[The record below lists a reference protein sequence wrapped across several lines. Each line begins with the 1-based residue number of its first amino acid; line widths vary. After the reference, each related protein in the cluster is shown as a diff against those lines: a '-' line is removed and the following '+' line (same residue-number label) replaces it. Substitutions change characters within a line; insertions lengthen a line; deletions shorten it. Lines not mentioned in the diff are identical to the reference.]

1 MQTDSILD
9 KLDLY
14 IQPSIFEKYKG
25 VQAAQST
32 RHGGCSTGYFST
44 LNLSLYTKDLKEDIM
59 ENRRRF
65 FTALGFEEENVAGGY
80 QVHGDKVQIVEEP
93 GQTEGYDAFITNK
106 KGLLLTATIADCVP
120 ILIYDQNNQAV
131 AAIHAGWKG
140 TVARIVA
147 KTLDEMAIAYG
158 TTSSDC
164 LAYIGTCIDFC
175 SFEVDEDVAQHF
187 GNSFKE
193 WKAEQ
198 GKYYVDLKAA
208 NTAILIEKGLPEN
221 QIEVSPYCTVVHRN
235 HFFSH
240 RAEKG
245 LTGRM
250 LAAIGIQ
257 K

>member
-1 MQTDSILD
+1 MSTTSSLD
-9 KLDLY
+9 TLSLY
-14 IQPSIFEKYKG
+14 VQPSIFENFVG
-25 VQAAQST
+25 VHAAQST

-44 LNLSLYTKDLKEDIM
+44 LNLSLYTKDKKEDVL

-65 FTALGFEEENVAGGY
+65 FAALGFEEEQVAGGY
-80 QVHGDKVQIVEEP
+80 QVHGDQVQIVEES
-93 GQTEGYDAFITNK
+93 GQVEGYDAFITNK
-106 KGLLLTATIADCVP
+106 KGVLLTATIADCVP
-120 ILIYDQNNQAV
+120 ILIYDPKKDAV

-147 KTLDEMAIAYG
+147 KTIEKMHTTFG
-158 TTSSDC
+158 TQATDC

-187 GNSFKE
+187 EEQFKE
-193 WKAEQ
+193 WKAEK
-198 GKYYVDLKAA
+198 GKYYVDLKAT
-208 NTAILIEKGLPEN
+208 NKAILMEKGLPEN
-221 QIEVSPYCTVVHRN
+221 QIEVSPYCTVVHRD

-250 LAAIGIQ
+250 LAAIGMD